1 MKGFDKF
8 LDRMTII
15 VTIIFTIFVII
26 KIGNLWIGLHS
37 LIISPITGLFVL
49 ATYENCAAGYRRSM
63 EQYRKVLESDREML
77 ERARRQKLKKS
88 YHDFK
93 KRVEKIR
100 SKELREI
107 RWKYI
112 YCVIMVIMWNITE
125 FIIMALLMDEPRYSF
140 F

>member
-1 MKGFDKF
+1 
-8 LDRMTII
+8 
-15 VTIIFTIFVII
+15 
-26 KIGNLWIGLHS
+26 
-37 LIISPITGLFVL
+37 
-49 ATYENCAAGYRRSM
+49 M
-63 EQYRKVLESDREML
+63 EQYRKVLESDRKML